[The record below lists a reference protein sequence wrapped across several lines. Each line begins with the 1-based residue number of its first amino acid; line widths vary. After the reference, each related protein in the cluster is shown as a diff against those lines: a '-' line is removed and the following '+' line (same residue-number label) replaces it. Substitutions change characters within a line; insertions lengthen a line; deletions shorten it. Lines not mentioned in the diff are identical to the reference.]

1 LGGAGGAGFR
11 QLATKQKT
19 QRDLY
24 KGFFWKTFKIFAI
37 FLRKK
42 EKKERFRQ
50 T

>member
-1 LGGAGGAGFR
+1 LGGAGGFR

-19 QRDLY
+19 QRD